1 VRIRV
6 RIFLAF
12 AVTAAFAVWYLSDH
26 LSANVRMYFLQGMEE
41 SLVDT
46 STVLASL
53 LEEDVRAGKID
64 AAGFRRAFRS
74 AYRRKLDARIYEL
87 VKTDVDLRVYVT
99 DAKGVVIFDSDGG
112 RAEGEDYSEW
122 NDVYLCLRGEYGG
135 RVTRRVEGDPRTSVM
150 CVASPVRSDGKLVG
164 VLSACKPVDHANFL
178 IDSAR
183 TEIMKAAVI
192 AAALLMVLGYLVSYW
207 VVRPVRRLT
216 AFAREVSEGRRAP
229 APDLGK
235 GEIAQMGRAFAR
247 MRDEL
252 EGRRY
257 VEQYVGTLTHEI
269 KAPLS
274 AIRGAAELLG
284 EDVPPEKRQKF
295 LENIRAESER
305 ISQVVDRLLE
315 LASLENRRE
324 LRDVAELDG
333 AGLAAEARESLAA
346 AAESAGVTIRAEAAE
361 GLALR
366 GEKFLLA
373 GALANMLRNAIEFS
387 SPGGEVLL
395 RARAEGDGILFEV
408 LDSGPGV
415 PDFALGRAFEKFY
428 SLPRPGGGKK
438 SSGLGLS
445 FVREAAD
452 LHGGEAGIEN
462 RPEAGARCW
471 IRLPRGP
478 EKG

>member
-1 VRIRV
+1 MRIRV

-12 AVTAAFAVWYLSDH
+12 AVTAAVAVWYLSDH
-26 LSANVRMYFLQGMEE
+26 LSANVRRYFLQGMEE
-41 SLVDT
+41 SLIDT

-53 LEEDVRAGKID
+53 LEEDSRGGRVEAG
-64 AAGFRRAFRS
+64 GFRKAF
-74 AYRRKLDARIYEL
+74 AATYRKELSARIYEL
-87 VKTDVDLRVYVT
+87 LKTDVDLRVYVT

-112 RAEGEDYSEW
+112 RAEGEDYSQW
-122 NDVYLCLRGEYGG
+122 NDVYLCLRGEYGA

-150 CVASPVRSDGKLVG
+150 CVASPVKVGGKLVG
-164 VLSACKPVDHANFL
+164 VLSACKPVDRANFL

-192 AAALLMVLGYLVSYW
+192 AAAVLMVLGYLISYW

-216 AFAREVSEGRRAP
+216 AFARDVSEGRRVP
-229 APDLGK
+229 APDLGR

-247 MRDEL
+247 MREEL

-257 VEQYVGTLTHEI
+257 VEQYVQTLTHEI

-284 EDVPPEKRQKF
+284 EDVPAERRLKF

-305 ISQVVDRLLE
+305 ISRVVERLLK
-315 LASLENRRE
+315 LASLESRRE
-324 LRDVAELDG
+324 LRDVADLD
-333 AGLAAEARESLAA
+333 AAVLAAEARESLAS
-346 AAESAGVTIRAEAAE
+346 AAETAGVSVRAEAPA

-366 GEKFLLA
+366 GEKFLIAL
-373 GALANMLRNAIEFS
+373 ALANMLRNAIEFS
-387 SPGGEVLL
+387 PSGSEVVL
-395 RARAEGDGILFEV
+395 RARADGDGILFEV

-415 PDFALGRAFEKFY
+415 PDFALERAFEKFF
-428 SLPRPGGGKK
+428 SMPRPGGGKK

-445 FVREAAD
+445 FAREAAD
-452 LHGGEAGIEN
+452 LHGGEAGIGN
-462 RPEAGARCW
+462 RPEGGARAW
-471 IRLPRGP
+471 IRLP
-478 EKG
+478 KTT